1 MTTTFLRAHR
11 RLAMWGL
18 AALILIGCSG
28 SSGSGPSNNT
38 PLDPTAFGNK
48 YKFADNEVSGWTQST
63 DPTDPFQ
70 YGVYSDADLDQRIDG
85 GNMAYISRGMRVAM
99 FQNLVGPAGA
109 VCTVVAMDFGTADN
123 ATTMFNY
130 EKDTTSA
137 ATAIPSYDASTAIG
151 YETLSGVTAYAHF
164 KTSYFET
171 QVSGVAD
178 AAAGAEVG
186 GKLLQVLASKT
197 K

>member
-1 MTTTFLRAHR
+1 MTTKFLRAHPR
-11 RLAMWGL
+11 RAMCGL

-28 SSGSGPSNNT
+28 SSGSGPSST

-99 FQNLVGPAGA
+99 FQNLVGPAGT
-109 VCTVVAMDFGTADN
+109 VCTVVAMDFSTADH
-123 ATTMFNY
+123 ATAMFNY
-130 EKDTTSA
+130 EKDKTSA
-137 ATAIPSYDASTAIG
+137 ATAIPPYDDSTAIG
-151 YETLSGVTAYAHF
+151 YETLAGVTAYAHF
-164 KTSYFET
+164 KASYFET

-186 GKLLQVLASKT
+186 TQLLQVLESKT
-197 K
+197 N